1 MKSGRRYISA
11 WVAARFGR
19 TSWRVSAVLS
29 AYCLL
34 LTLAGGASLFASLP
48 PNVILGKG
56 DLPMVRSQLNLIAS
70 QRFAFFT
77 RPPQSEEINAVRVSG
92 DWSLGESLLHT
103 PQSRVEN
110 YFGLS
115 RRQRAQGPELA
126 TLVQA
131 VPPESWTD
139 CGALTTQQCLDY
151 AAGPESK
158 ANIIKNASPLAT
170 ICGDVLLTIEQ
181 TTKWAYRKLEKS
193 RSRIVRAVLVSSACN
208 GR

>member
-1 MKSGRRYISA
+1 MKRRRRFISDG
-11 WVAARFGR
+11 VAARFGR

-34 LTLAGGASLFASLP
+34 LTLLGGASLLASLP
-48 PNVILGKG
+48 PNVVLGKG
-56 DLPMVRSQLNLIAS
+56 DLPTVRSQLNLVAS

-77 RPPQSEEINAVRVSG
+77 RPPQSEEINAVRVAG
-92 DWSLGESLLHT
+92 DRSLGESLLHT

-110 YFGLS
+110 YLGLS

-131 VPPESWTD
+131 VSEESWTD
-139 CGALTTQQCLDY
+139 CGALNTRHCLDY
-151 AAGPESK
+151 AAGLESK
-158 ANIIKNASPLAT
+158 AKVKNTSPLAT
-170 ICGDVLLTIEQ
+170 ICGDVLLIIEQ
-181 TTKWAYRKLEKS
+181 TTKWAYRDLERS
-193 RSRIVRAVLVSSACN
+193 RSRAVRAVLVSAECN